1 MINPIIKPRTFWE
14 SLSTVA
20 LIKEQMS
27 DIVDELPRLISTV
40 YKTETNYLNFRSRSF
55 LTGIATLGSDLQR
68 MIDISVPRS
77 VKLFKDFSKSVR
89 SSHRISVAEFM
100 RENFVACPALV
111 ANELAEASGEND
123 FPIGDSSAEWKD
135 LNCSVSEIS
144 TGEFSSK
151 ILSWSWI
158 GSSNT

>member
-27 DIVDELPRLISTV
+27 DIVDELQRLISTV

-89 SSHRISVAEFM
+89 SSHRISVA
-100 RENFVACPALV
+100 
-111 ANELAEASGEND
+111 
-123 FPIGDSSAEWKD
+123 
-135 LNCSVSEIS
+135 
-144 TGEFSSK
+144 
-151 ILSWSWI
+151 
-158 GSSNT
+158 